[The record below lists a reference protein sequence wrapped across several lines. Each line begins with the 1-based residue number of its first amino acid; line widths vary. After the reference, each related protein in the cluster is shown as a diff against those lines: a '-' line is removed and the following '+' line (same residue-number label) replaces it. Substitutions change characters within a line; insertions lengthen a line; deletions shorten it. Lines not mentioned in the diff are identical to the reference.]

1 MKKLI
6 TILFVVLINSFSF
19 SQETEWETQNYIG
32 INAGP
37 TMTSIFLI
45 YNTTDTS
52 RMIDINNPYLISYSA
67 GLSFKNFSERLI
79 GISVELNYVQKGG
92 YNEFIY
98 DDTLAITSP
107 VSFTYI
113 PSYIELTPLMNIKTG
128 KKRSHINIYA
138 GPHVSWLIDDKIEFS
153 ADAEVGEHTYKQ
165 TADTKFEFGLN
176 AGVGYSF
183 DFKKSNIELRL
194 FYSHALTNVFDAET
208 SNAYQWFIQNQV
220 ISASLAYYYKL

>member
-6 TILFVVLINSFSF
+6 TILFIVLINSFSF

-67 GLSFKNFSERLI
+67 GLSFKNFSERLV
-79 GISVELNYVQKGG
+79 GISVDLNYIQKGG

-98 DDTLAITSP
+98 DDTLAVTSP
-107 VSFTYI
+107 VLFRYL
-113 PSYIELTPLMNIKTG
+113 PSYIELTPLMNIRTG
-128 KKRSHINIYA
+128 KKRSHINFYA
-138 GPHVSWLIDDKIEFS
+138 GPHISWLLNDKIEFS
-153 ADAEVGEHTYKQ
+153 ETNGHIYKN
-165 TADTKFEFGLN
+165 TADSKFEFGLN
-176 AGVGYSF
+176 AGAGYSF
-183 DFKKSNIELRL
+183 DFKKSSVELRFL
-194 FYSHALTNVFDAET
+194 YSQGLTDVFNPET
-208 SNAYQWFIQNQV
+208 SNPYHWFIQNQV